1 MKRLAK
7 ILREEGLIKT
17 AGQNPISVSQKDIR
31 NGDAFMT
38 YLVNEENNNSKFY
51 EVSIRLQ
58 GDGTW
63 SYIPRWGAL
72 TDTGRPGRVDG
83 ARFDKHGLTEDQAR
97 RMLDKQYKK
106 RVQRGYTDAARHK
119 SFAKFKYP
127 VGLSRRPGFGWGV
140 QSITSCV
147 PELRGMVD
155 LIDLSLAEIRE
166 DDPLELLGH
175 LESMTEV
182 LRGLEDS
189 DMAERVS
196 KLIRPA
202 IQRMR
207 KNPRFILEPAR
218 TVRDL
223 QKVRRYLGQ
232 QLALCN
238 I

>member
-63 SYIPRWGAL
+63 SYTPRWGAL